1 MKKIFLFIIFTFVIS
16 GLAFGSPLPDLIL
29 EDHSENLIVLPEP
42 EFHSPQIDSQLPVEV
57 YSKPQ
62 RYVPTKQEL
71 EAIKGLS
78 GAHYFTILKDW
89 GFAPQEIDQLN
100 TTFQDGAD
108 VGVEG
113 LAATAST
120 IFGPYNMVSDNSQ
133 DAEPAVM
140 ATNRNGLTYVMTSY
154 IKIVNG
160 TTPRL
165 YFSTTTDLSTY
176 TRGAI
181 PMPAG
186 YQYSADP
193 LFSKNAYSSGVAPG
207 RVYLTGFVYN
217 GSNPP
222 SGIAVWR
229 TDSGGVSWSQATLVA
244 VDNTA
249 NYVLDK
255 PAITVSWYSGT
266 RGHVYVA
273 YIRSNRYDSMDKQ
286 LFVARSTDGGITF
299 GMPVLVATGR
309 INGSQVLVNGN
320 NGHVYVLWT
329 DFEAKQ
335 IKMATSTNNGQ
346 NWSSPETVATGN
358 MLDNNSFINGPIRVG
373 SLSMARFNWVA
384 NKICVVWN
392 EFEAPGSQRTDIYYT
407 AKSLSSGTW
416 QSKVRVNDNQTNDQ
430 FMPALDFDTTGNL
443 VVTFYDRRDD
453 PANFL
458 YHVYMARINS
468 SGGNLQSNTQI
479 STFQSDARK
488 YSSGS
493 YLRFI
498 GDYQDVWNQQLA
510 VGGEYYFPVWIGIP
524 STNIGDVYLSGILP

>member
-1 MKKIFLFIIFTFVIS
+1 MKKLFISIIFTFVIS
-16 GLAFGSPLPDLIL
+16 GLAFGSPLPDLII
-29 EDHSENLIVLPEP
+29 EDHSDNLLALPGP
-42 EFHSPQIDSQLPVEV
+42 EFHSPEIDSQPPVEI

-62 RYVPTKQEL
+62 RYVPTEQEL

-89 GFAPQEIDQLN
+89 GFAPQELDQLN
-100 TTFQDGAD
+100 TTLQDESA
-108 VGVEG
+108 VGVES
-113 LAATAST
+113 LAATAS
-120 IFGPYNMVSDNSQ
+120 IIVGPYNMVSDSAQ

-140 ATNRNGLTYVMTSY
+140 ATNRNGLTHVMTSY

-193 LFSKNAYSSGVAPG
+193 LFSKNTYTSGVAPG
-207 RVYLTGFVYN
+207 RVYLTGLVYN
-217 GSNPP
+217 GSVPP

-229 TDSGGVSWSQATLVA
+229 TDTGGVSWSQPTLVA
-244 VDNTA
+244 VDNTS

-273 YIRSNRYDSMDKQ
+273 YVRRSRVTATNVQ
-286 LFVARSTDGGITF
+286 LFVARSTDGGFTF
-299 GMPVLVATGR
+299 GTPVSVPGASGN
-309 INGSQVLVNGN
+309 INGAQVLVNLN

-329 DFEAKQ
+329 DFVMNA
-335 IKMATSTNNGQ
+335 IRMATSTNNGQ
-346 NWSSPETVATGN
+346 TWSSPEPVASGN
-358 MLDNNSFINGPIRVG
+358 MLDGSITINGPIRVG

-384 NKICVVWN
+384 NKICVVWT

-407 AKSLSSGTW
+407 AKSLSSGT
-416 QSKVRVNDNQTNDQ
+416 
-430 FMPALDFDTTGNL
+430 
-443 VVTFYDRRDD
+443 
-453 PANFL
+453 
-458 YHVYMARINS
+458 
-468 SGGNLQSNTQI
+468 
-479 STFQSDARK
+479 
-488 YSSGS
+488 
-493 YLRFI
+493 
-498 GDYQDVWNQQLA
+498 
-510 VGGEYYFPVWIGIP
+510 
-524 STNIGDVYLSGILP
+524 